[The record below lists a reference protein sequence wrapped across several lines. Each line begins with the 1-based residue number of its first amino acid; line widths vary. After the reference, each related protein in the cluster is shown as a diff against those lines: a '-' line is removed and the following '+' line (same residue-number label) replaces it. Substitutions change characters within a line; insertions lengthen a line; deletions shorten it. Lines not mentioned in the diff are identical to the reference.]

1 MVNGHLD
8 IGLKYIKMY
17 LAGIKKTYPSCTNNQ
32 KRKQNKVLK
41 DKGSVKGD
49 AKRILSA
56 K

>member
-1 MVNGHLD
+1 MLNGHFE
-8 IGLKYIKMY
+8 IGLKCIKIY
-17 LAGIKKTYPSCTNNQ
+17 LARIKKTYPSCTNDQ
-32 KRKQNKVLK
+32 KRKQNKLLK

>member
-1 MVNGHLD
+1 
-8 IGLKYIKMY
+8 MY
-17 LAGIKKTYPSCTNNQ
+17 KNILCWNNKKTSPSSTKNQ

-41 DKGSVKGD
+41 DKGGVKGD